1 MLMLIIILIIVMVVE
16 MEIEMEMVVM
26 EMTRLCVSNSI
37 KYRRGRK
44 EGISDIYNNN

>member
-1 MLMLIIILIIVMVVE
+1 MLIIILIIVMVVE

-26 EMTRLCVSNSI
+26 EMTRLYVSNNI
-37 KYRRGRK
+37 KYRRGR

>member
-1 MLMLIIILIIVMVVE
+1 MLMLIIILIIVMVV
-16 MEIEMEMVVM
+16 EMEMVVM